1 MLLFFLKLVFLFSL
15 DKNPEVELLDH
26 MVVLFL
32 IFWGSSILFSTLYQ
46 FPLPPTVHKG
56 SVFSASFPTLVILR
70 LLIIAIITGMKWDL
84 IMALICNSLVIR
96 DVEHLFMYLL
106 SIWMCSLEKY
116 LFRSCP
122 FLIRLF
128 GFLMLTYIS
137 SLFWILTPYWIYDLQ
152 IFSPIR

>member
-15 DKNPEVELLDH
+15 DKNPEVELRDH

-56 SVFSASFPTLVILR
+56 SVFSTSFPTLVILR
-70 LLIIAIITGMKWDL
+70 LLIIAIITSMKWDL
-84 IMALICNSLVIR
+84 IMALICISLVIR
-96 DVEHLFMYLL
+96 DVERLFMYLL
-106 SIWMCSLEKY
+106 SIWMCSLEKC